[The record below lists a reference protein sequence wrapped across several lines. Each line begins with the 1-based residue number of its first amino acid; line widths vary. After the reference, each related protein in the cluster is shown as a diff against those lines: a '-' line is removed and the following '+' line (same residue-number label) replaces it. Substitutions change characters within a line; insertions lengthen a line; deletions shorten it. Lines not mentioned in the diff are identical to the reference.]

1 MSDGTVELSTD
12 ADELLSFH
20 RVSKEYTSGDKRLLI
35 LDEIELSIKRGM
47 SIAIT
52 GKSGSGKST
61 MLNLA
66 GGLDSPT
73 VGSVMFLGKD
83 LALMND
89 RELSEFRNSQVGF
102 IFQSHVLLDD
112 FTALENVCIPALIAG
127 GRLRQVRTRA
137 ASLLERVGLLDRL
150 SHHPQKLSGGERQRV
165 AICRALMNNPSLV
178 IADEPTGSL
187 DEEASLQIE
196 TLLMDMVREQGKTLL
211 LVTHD
216 NQLARTCAS
225 VYLLHNRRL
234 EDIS

>member
-112 FTALENVCIPALIAG
+112 FTAFGECVHTSVDCWRKIEAG
-127 GRLRQVRTRA
+127 AYACGESTGKSRLVGPPITPPTEIIWRRTT
-137 ASLLERVGLLDRL
+137 E
-150 SHHPQKLSGGERQRV
+150 GGDLQG
-165 AICRALMNNPSLV
+165 I
-178 IADEPTGSL
+178 DEQS
-187 DEEASLQIE
+187 I
-196 TLLMDMVREQGKTLL
+196 
-211 LVTHD
+211 
-216 NQLARTCAS
+216 TC
-225 VYLLHNRRL
+225 HRG
-234 EDIS
+234 